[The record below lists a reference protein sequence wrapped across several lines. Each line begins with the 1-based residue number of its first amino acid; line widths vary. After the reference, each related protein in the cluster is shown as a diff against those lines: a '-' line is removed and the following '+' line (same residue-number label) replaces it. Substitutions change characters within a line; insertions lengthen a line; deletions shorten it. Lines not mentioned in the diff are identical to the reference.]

1 MPVPDGVLDDVR
13 SDVGGDVDNDAAQQT
28 VTAGDVAGRT
38 EQLRAEG
45 VQLVAG
51 SLTDLAGVTRGKYVP
66 LRRVEAFVRSGMGVS
81 PSWSVFCVDSGI
93 AFTPT
98 IGVAGDLR
106 IRIDPADLRIVD
118 EGVAWAPGSLHDQ
131 HGRPAPLCPRS
142 LLAALEAQ
150 AAERGL
156 TAKVGAELE
165 CTMLAVDGTHASTD
179 AWSPYGM
186 RTSLERSAFL
196 VDLVRAAD
204 KAGLSFE
211 QIHTEYGHDQLEVSL
226 PPTTPV
232 AAADAVI
239 LARIV
244 IGRVAARHNLKISFS
259 PVPFDGEAGNGAHLH
274 LSLADADGPL
284 FSGGDG
290 PYGIRPAGGAAI
302 AGVIETLP
310 ELLGVYAGSA
320 LSAARLKPGN
330 WAGATACWG
339 LENREAAVRFVAA
352 TPGNP
357 HGANAEL
364 KLVDPT
370 ANPYLATAA
379 FLGSALRGISRGA
392 KLPAEVPED
401 PRKSADAPAPLPSD
415 QRTVIDALQTSPV
428 AAELLGEAI
437 VEGLVA
443 VRRYEIDTFG
453 EKPLA
458 QTCEALRLAWSC

>member
-1 MPVPDGVLDDVR
+1 MSQPHPAGCLAQLRSDGV
-13 SDVGGDVDNDAAQQT
+13 
-28 VTAGDVAGRT
+28 
-38 EQLRAEG
+38 E
-45 VQLVAG
+45 LVAG

-66 LRRVEAFVRSGMGVS
+66 VHRVEAFARSGMGVS

-93 AFTPT
+93 AFTPN

-106 IRIDPADLRIVD
+106 IRIDPDDLRLIED
-118 EGVAWAPGSLHDQ
+118 GIAWAPGSLHDQ
-131 HGRPAPLCPRS
+131 YGKPAPLCVRS
-142 LLAALEAQ
+142 LLGGVEAR
-150 AAERGL
+150 AAEAGL
-156 TAKVGAELE
+156 SVLIGAELE
-165 CTMLAVDGTHASTD
+165 CTMLAADTSHASSD
-179 AWSPYGM
+179 PWSPYGM
-186 RTSLERSAFL
+186 RTSLDRSAFL
-196 VDLVRAAD
+196 VDLARTAE
-204 KAGLSFE
+204 KAGLSLE

-274 LSLADADGPL
+274 LSLADAQGPL

-290 PYGIRPAGGAAI
+290 PYGIRPAGGSAI
-302 AGVIETLP
+302 AGVLETLP
-310 ELLGVYAGSA
+310 DLLGVYAGSA
-320 LSAARLKPGN
+320 VSAARLKPGN

-364 KLVDPT
+364 KLIDPS

-379 FLGSALRGISRGA
+379 FLGSALRGIDCA
-392 KLPAEVPED
+392 AELPVEVPD
-401 PRKSADAPAPLPSD
+401 NPSATEGAPPPLPTD
-415 QRTVIDALQTSPV
+415 QGAVIDALESSPV
-428 AAELLGEAI
+428 AAELLGAAV

-443 VRRYEIDTFG
+443 VRRYEIATFG
-453 EKPLA
+453 DTPLS
-458 QTCEALRLAWSC
+458 QTCQALRLAWSC